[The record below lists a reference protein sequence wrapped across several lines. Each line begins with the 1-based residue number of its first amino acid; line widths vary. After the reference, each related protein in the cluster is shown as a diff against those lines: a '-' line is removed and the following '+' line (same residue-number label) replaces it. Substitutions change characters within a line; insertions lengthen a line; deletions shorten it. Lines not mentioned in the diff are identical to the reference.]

1 MCNFSYSRAAPHRL
15 IVSEKIR
22 IMFTL
27 QKIYPFEMPYMHI
40 AISALCASMPS
51 LPLGKVHALSGLF
64 TLCAEINKQLVR
76 NLKNILQSP
85 V

>member
-1 MCNFSYSRAAPHRL
+1 
-15 IVSEKIR
+15 
-22 IMFTL
+22 
-27 QKIYPFEMPYMHI
+27 MPYMHI